1 MLINERD
8 TIAFLI
14 SIKKQKNTK
23 NHCTKQ
29 LKTWF
34 EVFQNAKYTESNGF
48 PSFHQPQT
56 KYDCNFARKT

>member
-48 PSFHQPQT
+48 PSLAQD
-56 KYDCNFARKT
+56 KI